1 MNDLEEYIKDTLGTE
16 IRPERAPKSQLGSL
30 PVYIGETYKLY
41 TAVLFTQIILLVEP
55 KNPEDLSILQTVRNF
70 GLLENKL
77 IWKVILLLPHITA
90 LNRKR
95 LIEKKINFIVPG
107 KQIYLP
113 GLLIDLNETFTNRK
127 AGRNDEKLLPSAQFL
142 LLYNVLHH
150 HDSWRVEEHSFKEI
164 AGKTGYTPMAI
175 TKAVE
180 NLTAL
185 KLIDVTGDKEK
196 FIQFRLQGREL
207 WQDAINRNILI
218 NPVRKRVYID
228 EKPTGII
235 MLHSNGSALPEYSD
249 LDFSRQ
255 EFYAIDKNIYYNLQ
269 DKEEFINENDV
280 EGRYCLEVW
289 KYNPETLLGELPNE
303 NQVVD
308 PLSLYL
314 SMKDSRNERIEMA
327 LEQVFKK
334 LIW

>member
-1 MNDLEEYIKDTLGTE
+1 
-16 IRPERAPKSQLGSL
+16 
-30 PVYIGETYKLY
+30 
-41 TAVLFTQIILLVEP
+41 
-55 KNPEDLSILQTVRNF
+55 
-70 GLLENKL
+70 
-77 IWKVILLLPHITA
+77 
-90 LNRKR
+90 
-95 LIEKKINFIVPG
+95 
-107 KQIYLP
+107 
-113 GLLIDLNETFTNRK
+113 
-127 AGRNDEKLLPSAQFL
+127 
-142 LLYNVLHH
+142 
-150 HDSWRVEEHSFKEI
+150 VEEHSFKEI